1 MYLPAKKTEV
11 QWEMDDRLV
20 ALYWE
25 QCNHVIFGLQVAEEH
40 PDLESWCGWE
50 RIIHFT
56 ALNLV

>member
-1 MYLPAKKTEV
+1 
-11 QWEMDDRLV
+11 MDDRLV
-20 ALYWE
+20 ALYRE

-56 ALNLV
+56 VLNLV